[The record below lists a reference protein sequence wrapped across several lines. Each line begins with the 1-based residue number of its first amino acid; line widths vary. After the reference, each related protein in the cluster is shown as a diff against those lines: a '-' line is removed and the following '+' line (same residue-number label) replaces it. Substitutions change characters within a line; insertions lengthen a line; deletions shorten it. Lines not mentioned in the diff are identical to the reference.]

1 MRQGTMRSAVK
12 LIASLGASATAVL
25 ALGALPAAAGA
36 LSPLPKG
43 AEIPLRSCTYGPG
56 ETHNGRES
64 GQYLVDRNAYYAIAF
79 VPTDLPGGHFRF
91 RGVYPRARWFSFE
104 SYDEDLASQG
114 VIADTEIAPDP
125 GSINPFYAG
134 NKYKDNQH
142 YTVNV
147 LMVPP
152 SERAHPTPENTL
164 YSGYRENPNYGDVE
178 TSAVDGLLY
187 RVYAAPGTPEGN
199 VPLPT
204 LSWVVENPETNPFKE
219 EAEVCA
225 AMHTTA
231 ADQTTVLTLNQ
242 ILAQRFSN
250 PTLSP
255 DEKDL
260 NVPTDEVPRNPP
272 YVDVIR
278 PATNGYQGAYF
289 NSKTPYIFFRP
300 NGELYGNFVAVRF
313 KAPTF
318 ADFPQKPMTGN
329 EQVRYW
335 SWCDDQFVSPVNI
348 TIGCLRD
355 DQFKLEPDGYA
366 TLVISEESQRPVVK
380 GKPWQNWLP
389 WPGGGA
395 DVVMR
400 QIDPNPATFPQ
411 SPYFYP
417 VLDEDDA
424 LDYLLGVLYEEQ
436 TKQWMGEYFPTVRFC
451 TKEKFERSECFT

>member
-1 MRQGTMRSAVK
+1 MRQGLRGNAVK
-12 LIASLGASATAVL
+12 IAGSLLAGGASAL
-25 ALGALPAAAGA
+25 AIGVVPAAAGV

-43 AEIPLRSCTYGPG
+43 AEIPLRGCTYGPG

-104 SYDEDLASQG
+104 SYDENLASQG
-114 VIADTEIAPDP
+114 VVADTEIAPDP
-125 GSINPFYAG
+125 GSVNHFYAG
-134 NKYKDNQH
+134 NKYKKNQH

-152 SERAHPTPENTL
+152 SERKRPNPENVL

-187 RVYAAPGTPEGN
+187 RVYASPGTPEGN

-204 LSWVVENPETNPFKE
+204 LSWVVDNPETNPFKE

-260 NVPTDEVPRNPP
+260 NVPTDEVPRDPP
-272 YVDVIR
+272 YVNVIR

-318 ADFPQKPMTGN
+318 ADFPEKPTTGN

-348 TIGCLRD
+348 TVGCLRD
-355 DQFKLEPDGYA
+355 DQFQVEPDGYA
-366 TLVISEESQRPVVK
+366 TLVVSEESQRPTVN
-380 GKPWQNWLP
+380 GKPWHNWLP

-400 QIDPNPATFPQ
+400 QIDPNPTTFPQ

-417 VLDEDDA
+417 VLNEDDA

-436 TKQWMGEYFPTVRFC
+436 TKQWMGEYYPTVRFC
-451 TKEKFERSECFT
+451 TKQKFEHNECFS

>member
-1 MRQGTMRSAVK
+1 MGICWRRDVKVWAVAA
-12 LIASLGASATAVL
+12 LAAMAVL
-25 ALGALPAAAGA
+25 AGGVAPARAGA
-36 LSPLPKG
+36 LSSLPKG
-43 AEIPLRSCTYGPG
+43 AEITLRGCTYGPG

-64 GQYLVDRNAYYAIAF
+64 GQYLVDRNAYYAIVF

-91 RGVYPRARWFSFE
+91 RGTYPRARWFSFE
-104 SYDEDLASQG
+104 SYDENLASQDAVG
-114 VIADTEIAPDP
+114 DTEISADA
-125 GSINPFYAG
+125 GSLNPFEAG
-134 NKYKDNQH
+134 NAYEKNQH

-147 LMVPP
+147 EMVPP
-152 SERAHPTPENTL
+152 SERQHPHPNNVL
-164 YSGYRENPNYGDVE
+164 YSGYRENPTYGNVE

-187 RVYAAPGTPEGN
+187 RVYASPGTPEGN

-204 LSWVVENPETNPFKE
+204 VSWVVDNPETNPFRE

-225 AMHTTA
+225 AMHSTA
-231 ADQTTVLTLNQ
+231 ADQTTILTLNQ

-255 DEKDL
+255 DEQNM

-272 YVDVIR
+272 YVNVIR

-300 NGELYGNFVAVRF
+300 NGELFGNFVAVRF

-318 ADFPQKPMTGN
+318 SDFPAKARTGE

-355 DQFKLEPDGYA
+355 NQFKLERGGYA
-366 TLVISEESQRPVVK
+366 TLVVSEASQRPIVN
-380 GKPWQNWLP
+380 GKPWANWLP

-400 QIDPNPATFPQ
+400 QLDPNPTTFPQ
-411 SPYFYP
+411 SPFFYP
-417 VLDEDDA
+417 ILNQNDG
-424 LDYLLGVLYEEQ
+424 LDYLLGVLFEEQ
-436 TKQWMGEYFPTVRFC
+436 TKAWMGEYFPTVRFC
-451 TKEKFERSECFT
+451 DKATFERHQCFA

>member
-1 MRQGTMRSAVK
+1 MRQGYARSAARIVGSV
-12 LIASLGASATAVL
+12 LAGGAALL
-25 ALGALPAAAGA
+25 ALGAAPAAAGT

-43 AEIPLRSCTYGPG
+43 AEIPIRGCTYGPG

-64 GQYLVDRNAYYAIAF
+64 GQYLVDRNAYYALVV
-79 VPTDLPGGHFRF
+79 VPTDLQGGHFRF
-91 RGVYPRARWFSFE
+91 RGLYPHARWFSFE
-104 SYDEDLASQG
+104 SYDRNLASQG
-114 VIADTEIAPDP
+114 VVADTEINPDA
-125 GSINPFYAG
+125 GSINPFFAG
-134 NKYKDNQH
+134 NSYKTNQH
-142 YTVNV
+142 YTVDV
-147 LMVPP
+147 RMTPP
-152 SERAHPTPENTL
+152 SERQNPHPNVL
-164 YSGYRENPNYGDVE
+164 YAGYRENPKYGNVE

-187 RVYAAPGTPEGN
+187 RVYASPGTPEGN

-204 LSWVVENPETNPFKE
+204 VSWVVDNPETNVFE
-219 EAEVCA
+219 GEAEVCA
-225 AMHTTA
+225 AVRA
-231 ADQTTVLTLNQ
+231 AGADQDGILTLNQ
-242 ILAQRFSN
+242 ILAERFSN

-255 DEKDL
+255 DEQDM
-260 NVPTDEVPRNPP
+260 NVPTNEVPRNPP
-272 YVDVIR
+272 YVNVIR

-318 ADFPQKPMTGN
+318 ANFPQKPTTGN

-355 DQFKLEPDGYA
+355 NQFHIERDGYA
-366 TLVISEESQRPVVK
+366 TLVVSEASQRPVVK
-380 GKPWQNWLP
+380 GVPWHNWLP

-400 QIDPNPATFPQ
+400 QLDPNPATFPQ
-411 SPYFYP
+411 SPFFYP
-417 VLDEDDA
+417 VMSEYDG
-424 LDYLLGVLYEEQ
+424 LDYLLGVLFEEQ

-451 TKEKFERSECFT
+451 TKAKFEHNECFN